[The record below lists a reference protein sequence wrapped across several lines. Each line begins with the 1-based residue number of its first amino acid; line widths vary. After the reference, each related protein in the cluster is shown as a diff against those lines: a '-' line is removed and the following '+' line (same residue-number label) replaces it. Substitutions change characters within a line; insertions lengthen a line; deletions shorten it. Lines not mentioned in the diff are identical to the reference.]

1 MTHLVG
7 AAAAGGAVVVAADA
21 VVGTALASAA
31 AATSVTTRRG
41 PAAAARASRCNVH
54 LLQRVAV
61 VANCGCKTGLG
72 TASPTKAASV
82 QNTLQT
88 SFPLVVGEAVVVV
101 VVWREFETA
110 RVVDAVAG
118 PTC

>member
-7 AAAAGGAVVVAADA
+7 AAAAGDAVVVAAGA
-21 VVGTALASAA
+21 VVGTALASA

-41 PAAAARASRCNVH
+41 PAAVARANRCNV
-54 LLQRVAV
+54 LRRVAV
-61 VANCGCKTGLG
+61 AANCGCKTGLG
-72 TASPTKAASV
+72 TASSTKAALV

-88 SFPLVVGEAVVVV
+88 SFPLVVGEAVVVVVV